1 MIDAFAGADP
11 AERLSVRVVTESAWH
26 ALFAQ
31 TMFIVPT
38 DEELA
43 AAEPEAL
50 ILHAPTFTAD
60 PAADGTR
67 ATNFVSLH
75 LTNSRS

>member
-31 TMFIVPT
+31 TLFIVP
-38 DEELA
+38 ERRGA
-43 AAEPEAL
+43 
-50 ILHAPTFTAD
+50 
-60 PAADGTR
+60 
-67 ATNFVSLH
+67 
-75 LTNSRS
+75 SRPSSPRP